1 MAAADF
7 DQICNEMVVPLE
19 IPSKRTVSEELAF
32 CQLLFHN
39 RNSRKVIEPIYE
51 RKFTRLPEEQQMVQ
65 ERRRERYC
73 MEKKIKARRSPSLPS
88 TPFTYMTTKTSPRS
102 ANFYQK

>member
-7 DQICNEMVVPLE
+7 EQISSEMVVPLD
-19 IPSKRTVSEELAF
+19 IPRMRTVSEELAF

-51 RKFTRLPEEQQMVQ
+51 RKLTRVPEEQQKVQ
-65 ERRRERYC
+65 ERRRERHC
-73 MEKKIKARRSPSLPS
+73 LEKKIKARRSPSLPP
-88 TPFTYMTTKTSPRS
+88 TPFTYMTAKNSPRS
-102 ANFYQK
+102 ANFYRK